1 MVIFEASRSKVKV
14 WTRLA
19 LIPALGFAVLISM
32 LAPAAHAQGTTEFN
46 LSTTSLDPVAIAPGG
61 TSSSSI
67 RVDPVN
73 GFTGTVTLGCQVTS
87 TQATTS
93 TPVCT
98 VSPTTVTP
106 SATATA
112 TITSTT
118 QTTTVGYSVTITA
131 AGPTT
136 TYSAPPLQLTV
147 LAVTPEFT
155 ITVVSAVAPSS
166 VPAGSGAEGT
176 VSVNP
181 VNGYLTPTSG
191 GITLYCSSITPLVTI
206 APVCSFTYP
215 GNASNLILGANPQT
229 VTLTISTF
237 GPVTSGATAH
247 PRIFYASWLS
257 LPLLGLV
264 GVGAVGGKRSRG
276 ALALLV
282 LVMVSA
288 SFLLLPSCSST
299 TATST
304 TTPNGVTPA
313 NTYTFTIGGID
324 SNGVISSNAGTTT
337 SAPTVTLT
345 VTAPPKP

>member
-1 MVIFEASRSKVKV
+1 MVKSEAFRSKAKL
-14 WTRLA
+14 WTGLAGLPALA
-19 LIPALGFAVLISM
+19 LVVLFM
-32 LAPAAHAQGTTEFN
+32 APAVHAQGTTEFN
-46 LSTTSLDPVAIAPGG
+46 LSITSLDPVAIAPGG
-61 TSSSSI
+61 TSSTSI

-87 TQATTS
+87 AQPTTS

-118 QTTTVGYSVTITA
+118 QTTTVGYSVTITGT
-131 AGPTT
+131 GPTT

-147 LAVTPEFT
+147 LAVTPQFT
-155 ITVVSAVAPSS
+155 ITVLNAVAPNS

-176 VSVNP
+176 ISVNP
-181 VNGYLTPTSG
+181 VNGYLTPTG

-215 GNASNLILGANPQT
+215 GNASSLTLGANPES

-237 GPVTSGATAH
+237 GPVSTGAAAH
-247 PRIFYASWLS
+247 LRMWYALWLS

-264 GVGAVGGKRSRG
+264 SIGACGGKYSRK
-276 ALALLV
+276 ALALLTI
-282 LVMVSA
+282 LVVGA

-313 NTYTFTIGGID
+313 NSYTFTIVGID
-324 SNGVISSNAGTTT
+324 SNGVISSNAGTST
-337 SAPTVTLT
+337 SATTVTLT
-345 VTAPPKP
+345 VTEPPKP